1 MTYRWLEG
9 PEAVY
14 ELEGFIAAQGWTSL
28 DAAHTRALAAYDGA
42 TLVGFITLQMV
53 GFVGPLFVIPGH
65 RDGQVSGQL
74 SELMYGFLNE
84 VGAKGYLAVCD
95 NPAAAKICRQHGMQ
109 EVKSPVYAA

>member
-9 PEAVY
+9 QEAID
-14 ELEGFIAAQGWTSL
+14 ELEGFIAAQGWTPL
-28 DAAHTRALAAYDGA
+28 DAAHTRALAAYDGM

-53 GFVGPLFVIPGH
+53 GFVGPLYVAPGS
-65 RDGQVSGQL
+65 RDGQVS
-74 SELMYGFLNE
+74 SELSDRMYTFLGE